1 MRVIITGSTGMVG
14 KGVLLECL
22 ESEDVQ
28 EVFVVNR
35 SPLEEGHP
43 KLKEILTQDFYDLSD
58 IEDQLTGYD
67 ACYFCLGTSAV
78 GKTKEQYTRIT
89 YDLTMSFAR
98 TLLKVNPEITFI
110 YVTGQ
115 GTDSEMNSRMMW
127 ANVKGKT
134 ENDLLA
140 MDFKSAY
147 MFRPGAIIP
156 KKGVQTKVGGYQ
168 FLYNILRPFY
178 PLLLKIKTVTDTV
191 RVGQAMLNATKSGYP
206 KHILEPEDINQLAG

>member
-1 MRVIITGSTGMVG
+1 MKIIITGSTGMVG
-14 KGVLLECL
+14 KGILLECL
-22 ESEDVQ
+22 DDDAVT
-28 EVFVVNR
+28 EVLVVNR

-58 IEDQLTGYD
+58 IEEKLSGYD
-67 ACYFCLGTSAV
+67 ACFFSLGTSAA
-78 GKTKEQYTRIT
+78 GKSKEQYTRIT
-89 YDLTMSFAR
+89 YDLTMGFAT
-98 TLLKVNPEITFI
+98 TLLELNPDMTFI

-115 GTDSEMNSRMMW
+115 GTDSEMKSRMMW

-140 MDFKSAY
+140 LGFKDAY

-178 PLLLKIKTVTDTV
+178 PLLLKMKSVTDTV
-191 RVGQAMLNATKSGYP
+191 RVGQAMLNAVKNGYP
-206 KHILEPEDINQLAG
+206 KNVLEPEDINQLAG

>member
-22 ESEDVQ
+22 ASKDVD
-28 EVFVVNR
+28 EVLVVNR

-58 IEDQLTGYD
+58 IEEYLTGYD
-67 ACYFCLGTSAV
+67 ACYFCLGTSSV
-78 GKTKEQYTRIT
+78 GKTEDQYTRIT
-89 YDLTMSFAR
+89 YDLTLIFAA
-98 TLLKVNPEITFI
+98 TLLRLNPGLTFI

-115 GTDSEMNSRMMW
+115 GTDSEMKSRMMW

-134 ENDLLA
+134 ENALLD
-140 MDFKSAY
+140 MGFKEAY

-178 PLLLKIKTVTDTV
+178 PLLLRFKSVTDTV
-191 RVGQAMLNATKSGYP
+191 RVGQAMLNATKSGYS
-206 KHILEPEDINQLAG
+206 KKVLEPEDINQLAG